1 MVESRDRYW
10 YGWQPE
16 FDIDTAKFTGFRNQ
30 AKNIVEYLRTYKR
43 LNVMLLNQKQK
54 KCNLLTNN

>member
-54 KCNLLTNN
+54 KM